1 MHKAG
6 VIAVWTGLI
15 MTVFGLVTG
24 FGLLFLDYDH
34 LAMVF
39 MTAVPFGFLF
49 LFSGLVA
56 TQLSQ
61 PPSSGPD

>member
-6 VIAVWTGLI
+6 VIGVWTGLI
-15 MTVFGLVTG
+15 MTAFGLLTG
-24 FGLLFLDYDH
+24 FTLLFLDYDD

-49 LFSGLVA
+49 LFGGLVA
-56 TQLSQ
+56 TQLSR
-61 PPSSGPD
+61 PD